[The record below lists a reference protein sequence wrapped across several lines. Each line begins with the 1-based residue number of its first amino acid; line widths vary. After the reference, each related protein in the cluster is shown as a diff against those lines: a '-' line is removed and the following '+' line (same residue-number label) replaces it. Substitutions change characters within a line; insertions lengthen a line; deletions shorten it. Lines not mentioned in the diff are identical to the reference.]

1 MADNTDQKP
10 GTPLSPLSIG
20 RLAGLNVP
28 YQQPPP
34 EDIELEPRDAEALEP
49 KPRRKSVFSRLYNF
63 PSYLSRTIP
72 AHWKAGNINKHRI
85 NRPVEHHPNGFPRF
99 AAWMNCDENF
109 LLARRYG
116 WLHNRVIMFRQSE
129 LHELEQELVD
139 TDKKLEDTK
148 DTDALTGHYSFAFG
162 PAGAKRKKLIQA
174 IDDKLAEYGE
184 SLSLPPLSLPLSP
197 SPSLNNNG
205 QF

>member
-1 MADNTDQKP
+1 MANNTDQKP
-10 GTPLSPLSIG
+10 GNPLSTLSPD
-20 RLAGLNVP
+20 RLAGLTVP
-28 YQQPPP
+28 YQQSPT
-34 EDIELEPRDAEALEP
+34 EDIELEPRAIEALEP

-63 PSYLSRTIP
+63 PSYISRTIP

-139 TDKKLEDTK
+139 TDKELEDAG
-148 DTDALTGHYSFAFG
+148 DTDALTGHDSFAFG
-162 PAGAKRKKLIQA
+162 AAGAKRKKLIQA
-174 IDDKLAEYGE
+174 IDDKLVEYGE
-184 SLSLPPLSLPLSP
+184 SLSLSPPLSP
-197 SPSLNNNG
+197 SPSLNNNNS